1 MTTPV
6 SFDATTPRH
15 ALAMLVPGQAQK
27 ELSVNETFARIDALL
42 HPAVEGEATTPPQD
56 PVAGECWIVAQP
68 ASGAWQGHVGE
79 LACWDGTQW
88 TLCTPIDGMQV
99 FDRSQSSRIVYAG
112 GWNVSSG
119 RPLPREA
126 DLSMSRHG
134 LRSRQLSTS
143 LQHYRSFHE
152 PDGNPIRA
160 SPFGTIRKGSKFPE
174 LVLTIRESGNIVT
187 VPTYC
192 LLAT

>member
-6 SFDATTPRH
+6 SFDATTARH

-68 ASGAWQGHVGE
+68 ASGAWQGHEGE

-99 FDRSQSSRIVYAG
+99 FDRSESSRIVYEG
-112 GWNVSSG
+112 GWNRVERPTSPSG
-119 RPLPREA
+119 GAVVDVEARAAIEAIIDIFATLSIFPR
-126 DLSMSRHG
+126 
-134 LRSRQLSTS
+134 T
-143 LQHYRSFHE
+143 
-152 PDGNPIRA
+152 
-160 SPFGTIRKGSKFPE
+160 
-174 LVLTIRESGNIVT
+174 
-187 VPTYC
+187 
-192 LLAT
+192 